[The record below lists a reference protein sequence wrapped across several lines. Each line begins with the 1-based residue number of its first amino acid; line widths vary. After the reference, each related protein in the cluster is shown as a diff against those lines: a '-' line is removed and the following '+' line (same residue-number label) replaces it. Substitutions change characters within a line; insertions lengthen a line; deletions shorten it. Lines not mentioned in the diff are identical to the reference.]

1 MERVNFYFAVC
12 VSLSSNSSS
21 YSDTINWTPL
31 YAKNLTMYL
40 YTIMNK
46 YNVPNLRN
54 HRGWIIEKAKTFQ
67 KNIYFCFIDHN
78 EAFDCVDHDK
88 LWTIL
93 KVMVNIT
100 PPYLPPEKLVC
111 RSRRTGQYLQLDMEQ
126 WTGSKLRSMSRLYI
140 ATLLI

>member
-1 MERVNFYFAVC
+1 MKERGDCENRFMGDRKGLFRIYEECGTMERVNFYFAVC

-67 KNIYFCFIDHN
+67 KNIYLPWDWM
-78 EAFDCVDHDK
+78 
-88 LWTIL
+88 LWSL
-93 KVMVNIT
+93 FS
-100 PPYLPPEKLVC
+100 EC
-111 RSRRTGQYLQLDMEQ
+111 
-126 WTGSKLRSMSRLYI
+126 
-140 ATLLI
+140 